1 MIIVGGWVEGLNI
14 ILNIKP
20 YEEGS
25 EIVQRIADQKLTLEN
40 LLVFTSKIQDDD
52 LNQVISELSA
62 IDEVFSAVSEGEE
75 NNGELITT
83 TGEDGVAMLG
93 GGASMT
99 ISEEQFNQLKVIVHD
114 LRTSI
119 IEGAL

>member
-1 MIIVGGWVEGLNI
+1 
-14 ILNIKP
+14 
-20 YEEGS
+20 
-25 EIVQRIADQKLTLEN
+25 
-40 LLVFTSKIQDDD
+40 
-52 LNQVISELSA
+52 
-62 IDEVFSAVSEGEE
+62 
-75 NNGELITT
+75 
-83 TGEDGVAMLG
+83 MLG